1 MTRDRCCGSFP
12 AAARPSPARSAVS
25 RLDDERGQG
34 TVEYGLL
41 VAAGAVFV
49 IAAML
54 FLAGG
59 VKNLFERTGSAE
71 RTDQPVLV
79 PPVRACVPSYQG
91 VCIPPPPPDLDCA
104 DIVALGIAVP
114 VTVVGN
120 DPHGLDP
127 DGDGLGC

>member
-1 MTRDRCCGSFP
+1 MARDRCCGSFP
-12 AAARPSPARSAVS
+12 TVARPSPSRCAGQ
-25 RLDDERGQG
+25 RLDSERGQG

-41 VAAGAVFV
+41 IAAGAVLV

-59 VKNLFERTGSAE
+59 VKNLIERTGSAE
-71 RTDQPVLV
+71 RAQPVLM

-91 VCIPPPPPDLDCA
+91 VCIPPPPPDLDCS

-114 VTVVGN
+114 ITVVGN

>member
-1 MTRDRCCGSFP
+1 MPRDRCCGCFEAS
-12 AAARPSPARSAVS
+12 ARPSPSSAGLT

-41 VAAGAVFV
+41 IGAGAVLV

-54 FLAGG
+54 ALAGG
-59 VKNLFERTGSAE
+59 VKNLVERTGSVE
-71 RTDQPVLV
+71 HPQQVLA